1 MPLIPLSFL
10 LSLLCVVLL
19 IRLGRP
25 QPRRW
30 LLQLLLLI
38 CGWQSLLVG
47 IRFGYQQPWVVLWQP
62 LGAALIPPLCYLVL
76 MLYAR
81 GPVGWRDIGHLLL
94 PLLTLLA
101 QWKALFALDGLI
113 VVGYLGYGVA
123 ILGYLRRG
131 ENSLQQVALADS
143 WLSYRLW
150 CGLGGLLIISGFAE
164 LAIAL
169 DYALLAGHH
178 AGALAAIGNVLV
190 VVGVALVLGRGREQ
204 PEPIEPPVQTASVS
218 VALDAE
224 EGELWFQQ
232 INQRLLQDDL
242 YLEPN
247 LNLARLA
254 RKTGLPARKVS
265 QAINQQAG
273 MNVSQYVNQLRI
285 QQAAEWLLGSER
297 PITEVM
303 RQAGFSTK
311 SNFNREFLRVY
322 GVNPSEWRKRNHQL
336 VNASRL

>member
-10 LSLLCVVLL
+10 FSLLCVVLTV
-19 IRLGRP
+19 RLGRP

-38 CGWQSLLVG
+38 CAWQSLLVG
-47 IRFGYQQPWVVLWQP
+47 IRFGYQQTWAAGLQP

-76 MLYAR
+76 MLHAR
-81 GPVGWRDIGHLLL
+81 GPVGWRDTGHLLL

-113 VVGYLGYGVA
+113 VVGYLGYGAA
-123 ILGYLRRG
+123 ILGYLKRG
-131 ENSLQQVALADS
+131 ENGLQQVSLADS

-150 CGLGGLLIISGFAE
+150 CGLGGLLTIGGFAE

-169 DYALLAGHH
+169 DYALFAGHH
-178 AGALAAIGNVLV
+178 AGPLAAFGNVLV
-190 VVGVALVLGRGREQ
+190 VVGVALVLGGDRGQ
-204 PEPIEPPVQTASVS
+204 PGSEESPVQTALTS
-218 VALDAE
+218 AAPDAE
-224 EGELWFQQ
+224 ECELWFQQ
-232 INQRLLQDDL
+232 INRRLLQDDL

-254 RKTGLPARKVS
+254 RKVGLPARKVS

-285 QQAAEWLLGSER
+285 QQAAEWLIGSDR
-297 PITEVM
+297 PVTDIM
-303 RQAGFSTK
+303 LQAGFSTK
-311 SNFNREFLRVY
+311 SNFNRECLRVY
-322 GVNPSEWRKRNHQL
+322 GINPSEWRKRKT
-336 VNASRL
+336 AS

>member
-10 LSLLCVVLL
+10 FSLLCVVL
-19 IRLGRP
+19 IVRLGQP

-47 IRFGYQQPWVVLWQP
+47 MRFGYHQPWVAVLQP
-62 LGAALIPPLCYLVL
+62 LGAAMIPPLCYLAL
-76 MLYAR
+76 MLHAR
-81 GPVGWRDIGHLLL
+81 GPIRWQDSGHLLL
-94 PLLTLLA
+94 PLLMILA
-101 QWKALFALDGLI
+101 QWRARFALDGLI
-113 VVGYLGYGVA
+113 VVGYLAYGAA
-123 ILGYLRRG
+123 ILCYLRRG
-131 ENSLQQVALADS
+131 ENGLQQVALADS

-150 CGLGGLLIISGFAE
+150 CGLGGLLILSGFAE

-169 DYALLAGHH
+169 DFALLSGHH

-190 VVGVALVLGRGREQ
+190 VVGVALVLGRGREP
-204 PEPIEPPVQTASVS
+204 PEPIESAVQTVSAS

-224 EGELWFQQ
+224 EYELWFQQ

-242 YLEPN
+242 YLEPH

-254 RKTGLPARKVS
+254 RKVGLPARKVS
-265 QAINQQAG
+265 QAINQQTG
-273 MNVSQYVNQLRI
+273 MNVSQYVNQRRI
-285 QQAAEWLLGSER
+285 QQAAEWLVSGDR
-297 PITEVM
+297 PITDIM
-303 RQAGFSTK
+303 LQAGFSTK

-322 GVNPSEWRKRNHQL
+322 GISPSEWRKRQT
-336 VNASRL
+336 VS